1 MIYFCIFI
9 LFSLSFLL
17 YFRFIIIIAFKL
29 LLLFFVML
37 NMEIVSRAD
46 RKVDPQ
52 KTIPH
57 YKSRRNF
64 VVREQRGRKLL
75 T

>member
-1 MIYFCIFI
+1 
-9 LFSLSFLL
+9 
-17 YFRFIIIIAFKL
+17 
-29 LLLFFVML
+29 ML

-46 RKVDPQ
+46 RKVDSQ

-64 VVREQRGRKLL
+64 VVREQRGRKCL